1 MTISLCFGIL
11 NSYYRNTKS
20 FNLLSTEPSKMNSG
34 VYGLFLKL
42 KEKISK
48 YLNSS
53 KYFNIEPTAT
63 KLCFKLSS
71 HIRTTLWAERCP
83 WAFSVPTGALMSG
96 ELVCPELKARQ
107 HATATLLCNHYHALE
122 HGLLSVSFVKLA
134 LPRVHFYISVWDLF

>member
-1 MTISLCFGIL
+1 LQ
-11 NSYYRNTKS
+11 
-20 FNLLSTEPSKMNSG
+20 LS
-34 VYGLFLKL
+34 GLFLKL